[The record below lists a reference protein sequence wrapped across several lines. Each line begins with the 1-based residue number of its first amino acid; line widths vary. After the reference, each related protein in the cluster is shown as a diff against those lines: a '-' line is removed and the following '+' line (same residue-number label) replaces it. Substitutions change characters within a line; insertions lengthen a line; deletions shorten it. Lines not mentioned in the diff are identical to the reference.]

1 MEDRVNLQSAIHFLY
16 PPQCLTCGA
25 ESSADFALCGAC
37 WREAPFISGLVC
49 DCCGI
54 PLPGESQGDDV
65 LCDDCIAAPRPW
77 QKGRAALM
85 YDGTARR
92 MVLALKHGDRHE
104 LVKPMAKW
112 MAQAGRDLITP
123 ETLIVPVPL
132 HPRRLFSRRFNQSAL
147 LAAHIAQISGA
158 EQCPDM
164 LLRARNT
171 QMQEGMTREERF
183 ENQKSAFSIQ
193 PKHQPRLAN
202 RPVLLIDDVMTSGA
216 TLAGCSE
223 ACRCAGAK
231 AVNVLVL
238 ARVARDT

>member
-25 ESSADFALCGAC
+25 ETSADFALCGAC
-37 WREAPFISGLVC
+37 WRDAPFISGLVC
-49 DCCGI
+49 DSCGI
-54 PLPGESQGDDV
+54 PLPGDLQAEAV
-65 LCDDCIAAPRPW
+65 LCDYCIASPRPW
-77 QKGRAALM
+77 LKGRAALM

-92 MVLALKHGDRHE
+92 MILALKHGDRHE

-112 MAQAGRDLITP
+112 MAQAAKDLIKP
-123 ETLIVPVPL
+123 DTLIIPVPL

-147 LAAHIAQISGA
+147 LAAHIARISGL
-158 EQCPDM
+158 EPCPDL
-164 LLRARNT
+164 LLRSRNT
-171 QMQEGMTREERF
+171 VMQEGMTREERF

-193 PKHQPRLAN
+193 PKQQDRLAN

-216 TLAGCSE
+216 TLAGCAE
-223 ACRCAGAK
+223 ACLTAGAK

>member
-16 PPQCLTCGA
+16 PPQCLTCGV
-25 ESSADFALCGAC
+25 ETSADFALCGAC

-49 DCCGI
+49 DSCGI
-54 PLPGESQGDDV
+54 PLPGDVQDDAV
-65 LCDDCIAAPRPW
+65 LCDLCIASPRPW
-77 QKGRAALM
+77 QHGRAALM

-112 MAQAGRDLITP
+112 MAQAGDILITP

-147 LAAHIAQISGA
+147 LASYIGQIMGLK
-158 EQCPDM
+158 QCPDM

-171 QMQEGMTREERF
+171 LMQEGMTRLERL
-183 ENQKSAFSIQ
+183 ENQKSAFSIH
-193 PKHQPRLAN
+193 PKHQSRLAS

-216 TLAGCSE
+216 TLTGCAE
-223 ACRCAGAK
+223 ACRDAGAK
-231 AVNVLVL
+231 GVNVLVL